1 MNNMLRASLALFA
14 VALAL
19 ACALGFA
26 PNSFTWYLMAVCS
39 ALAAIFASLALVEG
53 IDDL

>member
-1 MNNMLRASLALFA
+1 MNMMLRASLVLFA

-26 PNSFTWYLMAVCS
+26 PNDFAWYEMAVCS
-39 ALAAIFASLALVEG
+39 ALAAIFSCVALIDG
-53 IDDL
+53 IIDL